1 VLAVEQTLHSPLLE
15 SVSAK
20 QIRAIDSHLGV
31 AATGLL
37 PDARQLTRRAR
48 GEARDY
54 RSTYGSA
61 SPVHVVAQRLAAIT
75 HNYTLHSYM
84 RPWGAAALVAGVDND
99 GPALWLVETSG
110 KVNGFYAAAIGK
122 GARQCK
128 SELEKL
134 KLADMT
140 CAELVRELTRIVYFA
155 HDDAKEQ
162 EKPFTVELGW
172 CLLADRKFAYV
183 PADVKKA
190 AVDAAQAALNARDQG
205 SDDDADLDA

>member
-1 VLAVEQTLHSPLLE
+1 MAVEQTLHSPLLE
-15 SVSAK
+15 AGSGK
-20 QIRAIDSHLGV
+20 QIRAIDVHLGV

-48 GEARDY
+48 SEARDY
-54 RSTYGSA
+54 RASYGGA
-61 SPVHVVAQRLAAIT
+61 APVHVVAQRLAAIT

-84 RPWGAAALVAGVDND
+84 RPWGAAALVAGVDSD

-110 KVNGFYAAAIGK
+110 AVNGYHAAAIGK

-134 KLADMT
+134 KLAELT

-162 EKPFTVELGW
+162 EKPFVVELGW
-172 CLLADRKFAYV
+172 CLAADAKFVSV
-183 PADVKKA
+183 PADLKKA
-190 AVDAAQAALNARDQG
+190 AADAAQAALTARDQG

>member
-1 VLAVEQTLHSPLLE
+1 MVEQTLHSPLLE
-15 SVSAK
+15 PASVK
-20 QIRAIDSHLGV
+20 QIRSIDLHLGV

-48 GEARDY
+48 GEAQDY
-54 RSTYGSA
+54 RATYGSPA
-61 SPVHVVAQRLAAIT
+61 PVHVVAERLAAIT

-84 RPWGAAALVAGVDND
+84 RPWGAAALVAGIDED

-110 KVNGFYAAAIGK
+110 VVNGYYATAIGK

-134 KLADMT
+134 KLTELT

-162 EKPFTVELGW
+162 DKPFTVEVGW
-172 CLLADRKFAYV
+172 CCDASKRKFVNV
-183 PADVKKA
+183 PADLRQA
-190 AVDAAQAALNARDQG
+190 AIDAAQAAINARDLG
-205 SDDDADLDA
+205 SDDEADLDA